1 MMLINYPGTIFSNTV
16 IAQQNTIEKSP
27 DHSLHSDEALSDCSH
42 DECDGHS
49 HEALC
54 VCSHDE
60 CDGHSHEAFCDYSHD
75 KCDGH
80 SHEAICDCASCGDIK
95 IAVFDSGISNI
106 DTAGRVSFVE
116 DKEILS
122 THGNIIASNLRNMIP
137 NSKLYDVRILNNK
150 NEGTYSNFAKGIDWA
165 VENDIDI
172 ISLSVVGFEASSIL
186 EKAIKKAEDNNILVI
201 AAAGNESSDK
211 PLYPAAYTTVISV
224 GAVNENSKITQYSN
238 YGEYVDVYA
247 IPLYEGTS
255 YSTQSIV
262 ADAAKIIENNPS
274 ISVKEIRE
282 HITNGKIKNDIEQN
296 GSVDGILYA
305 AACAHT
311 FNGSYTTTKQPT
323 CTATG
328 TKVGKCTKCGAVLST
343 VSIAALGHSYGSWT
357 TTKSATC
364 TTAGSRK
371 RTCSRCSDIDTDT
384 IAATGH
390 TFNGSYTTSKQPTC
404 TATGTKVGKCTK
416 CDAVVSTVSIAA
428 LGHSYG
434 AWTTKAA
441 TCTTA
446 GSRKRTCSRCSDI
459 DTETIAATGH
469 SFNGSYTT
477 SKEPT
482 CTATGTKEG
491 RCTKC
496 DAVVSTVSIA
506 ALGHS
511 YGAWTTNA
519 ATCTTAGSRK
529 RTCSRCPDT
538 DTETIA
544 ATGHTFNG
552 SYTTS
557 KEPTCTV
564 NGTKEGRCTKCNTVV
579 STVSIAA
586 LGHDFNSWTVV
597 QEETC
602 TNPGGKIGSCSRC
615 SERTSQSI
623 PATGHTFNGSYA
635 VEKEPTCTDEGTKV
649 GRCTK
654 CNAVVSTVS
663 IPSLGNGSH
672 SFSGSYTTT
681 KEPTCTEPGKK
692 EGRCTRCNAVV
703 STVSIPALGHDFN
716 SWTIVQKET
725 CTNPGGKIGSCSR
738 CSERTS
744 QSIPPTGHKFDGS
757 YETDKEPTCTDEGT
771 KVGKCTKCGTVVSTV
786 SIPSLGNGSHS
797 FSGSYTT
804 TKEPTCTEPGKKE
817 GICTRCDA
825 VVSTVSI
832 PKLGHDFNSWTIVQK
847 ETCTNPG
854 GRIGSCSR
862 CSEKTTESIPPTGH
876 DFDGIYETDKKPTCI
891 DEGTKVGRCTKC
903 KTVVSKISTPSLG
916 KTGHTFNGSYVV
928 DKKPTCTEKGTM
940 KGMCTVCEEVVSTV
954 DTPPLGGSHKFDGSF
969 TVVKKPTCSQDGK
982 QEGLCIRCGDVIL
995 SQDIPAHHKI
1005 IDSTFKITPSIETIN
1020 GFNKEGSTIRVSAT
1034 CSSCGNVDLTNKTV
1048 ISSSNNS
1055 VATVSNG
1062 RIISGEKA
1070 GSATMTASY
1079 EGYRAVC
1086 NVNVLSPNAPKLR
1099 SLTIIPGSETITEFN
1114 KRGSKAKVMAIFD
1127 NGAYDVTS
1135 NISFTS
1141 GNSKIAYV
1149 DNEGYIKSGLITEGT
1164 TLITAAYEGKTA
1176 TCSVKVDMESEVD
1189 TKPLSLG
1196 KTNGGITIPEDLPVI
1211 GGYELEFGLDFI
1223 PATLNFG
1230 KEEFKIA
1237 VGVNDVK
1244 SVGENWRDFKNTL
1257 VDAKKGIYTV
1267 SRLKSVMSGFGAKT
1281 GKFSVTKGWKPELDV
1296 YGYIEG
1302 VMVNGVPTVTNGSI
1316 TLMVEANYTSQT
1328 QYMIGPFPVYFEIG
1342 GGIKLESICNIKGI
1356 SSGFSNIKTSS
1367 ELKITPRFEVGGGI
1381 GVANVLTI
1389 GGTGEAELEFLVRDD
1404 GDYIKIT
1411 LTGGLNLKVK
1421 ALFFEAK
1428 KSIAKGT
1435 WNIYE
1440 SLPTNNYMALPPP
1453 EFDKFDMYNLNEY
1466 SLMQRDYINRPSVW
1480 NGNGQT
1486 QPPMGNSAAPEYT
1499 NKEVK
1504 VLGTNIYPN
1513 AQPQL
1518 VNYGDGQILVWVSD
1532 NKERTSS
1539 NRTMLVYSIYDKESN
1554 SWSEPMAV
1562 ADDGTADFY
1571 PQLAADGSNIYV
1583 VWQNS
1588 NKKFADDVTLEQV
1601 ASSGEIAVSKFDVQ
1615 TNTFG
1620 SAVQLTQNDLLD
1632 TLPKIAAEGNKAYIT
1647 WTSNNESDIFGVKG
1661 KNSIYYCEL
1670 EDDKWSSPKLLSEGL
1685 NAVPSISAGFIENSF
1700 TVAYVLDG
1708 DNVLDTINDREIYT
1722 VRPGSTSTRLTNN
1735 NTLDSAP
1742 AFSVFNGKHALYW
1755 YNEGNIS
1762 YINGLGTMPSSVFK
1776 GPKAGLKDEFKVL
1789 TGNNN
1794 ELAIIWP
1801 STANGST
1808 EIYSAIYD
1816 ADSSEWSEAVKIS
1829 NIGKEILT
1837 PEGVFDSNG
1846 NLKIAFNKLTQ
1857 LSGGNE
1863 QADLCVI
1870 KLTPSYNLSVDSI
1883 SFDHSKVIPGTQL
1896 GIDVDVT
1903 NNGEIGVEEV
1913 VVDIMENGEVINSSS
1928 VKVSIKPGETK
1939 NITALMDLPDTIT
1952 KKTYSIKVTASE
1964 DEEYNLDDNTKQ
1976 FTIGYTDITLQI
1988 ERYNEGNIEHVAA
2001 NILNLSHV
2009 PSGAVLKVTKG
2020 SEDGEVIDTKVIDNV
2035 EGIVKYEYK
2044 FDKNELCAGKDTEL
2058 LYFTVTADEEELYTS
2073 DNSQL
2078 IALNSDKAKISGY
2091 VSVDFE
2097 YLPDVEAQ
2105 IKSGFTVKLAG
2116 TDISTKT
2123 DANGHF
2129 ILSGIPE
2136 DMNEYT
2142 LEISKPGYLKRN
2154 VNATGTGNVLVSSED
2169 TPIILWAGDIA
2180 INGVQ
2185 NGAINIMDL
2194 MQLAKA
2200 FNTISTDDGYEV
2212 DLDINR
2218 DGAINM
2224 ADIFIIIKNFNT
2236 SSSSY

>member
-1 MMLINYPGTIFSNTV
+1 MNKNKSIIATVLVCLMMLVNYSGTIFSNTV
-16 IAQQNTIEKSP
+16 FAQQNNLEETL
-27 DHSLHSDEALSDCSH
+27 DCSLHSNGD
-42 DECDGHS
+42 CDGHN
-49 HEALC
+49 HE
-54 VCSHDE
+54 
-60 CDGHSHEAFCDYSHD
+60 
-75 KCDGH
+75 
-80 SHEAICDCASCGDIK
+80 
-95 IAVFDSGISNI
+95 
-106 DTAGRVSFVE
+106 
-116 DKEILS
+116 
-122 THGNIIASNLRNMIP
+122 
-137 NSKLYDVRILNNK
+137 
-150 NEGTYSNFAKGIDWA
+150 
-165 VENDIDI
+165 
-172 ISLSVVGFEASSIL
+172 
-186 EKAIKKAEDNNILVI
+186 
-201 AAAGNESSDK
+201 
-211 PLYPAAYTTVISV
+211 
-224 GAVNENSKITQYSN
+224 
-238 YGEYVDVYA
+238 
-247 IPLYEGTS
+247 
-255 YSTQSIV
+255 
-262 ADAAKIIENNPS
+262 
-274 ISVKEIRE
+274 
-282 HITNGKIKNDIEQN
+282 DIELN
-296 GSVDGILYA
+296 GDVGSIFYA

-323 CTATG
+323 CTTAG
-328 TKVGKCTKCGAVLST
+328 TKEGRCTKCGEVVST

-371 RTCSRCSDIDTDT
+371 RTCSRCSISDTET

-390 TFNGSYTTSKQPTC
+390 TFNGTYTTTKQPTC
-404 TATGTKVGKCTK
+404 TT
-416 CDAVVSTVSIAA
+416 
-428 LGHSYG
+428 
-434 AWTTKAA
+434 
-441 TCTTA
+441 
-446 GSRKRTCSRCSDI
+446 
-459 DTETIAATGH
+459 
-469 SFNGSYTT
+469 
-477 SKEPT
+477 
-482 CTATGTKEG
+482 TGTKEG

-496 DAVVSTVSIA
+496 SAVVSTVSID

-529 RTCSRCPDT
+529 RTCSRCSISDT
-538 DTETIA
+538 EAIAATGHTFNGTYTTTKEPTCTTAGTKEGRCTKCSAVVSTASIAALGHSYGAWTTNAATCTTAGSNKRTCSRCANTETETIA

-552 SYTTS
+552 SYTTT
-557 KEPTCTV
+557 KEPTCTTA
-564 NGTKEGRCTKCNTVV
+564 GTKEGRCTKCSAVV
-579 STVSIAA
+579 STVSIPE
-586 LGHDFNSWTVV
+586 LGHDYSSWTVV
-597 QEETC
+597 QKETC
-602 TNPGGKIGSCSRC
+602 TTAGGKIGTCSRC
-615 SERTSQSI
+615 SGKTSQSI

-635 VEKEPTCTDEGTKV
+635 VEKEPTCTDDGTKV

-681 KEPTCTEPGKK
+681 KGPTCTEPGKK

-703 STVSIPALGHDFN
+703 STVSIPELGHDYS
-716 SWTIVQKET
+716 SWTVVQKETCTTAGGKIGTCSRCSEKTSQSIPATGHNFNGSYSVEKEPTCTDEGTKVGRCTRCNVVVSTVSIPSLGDTGHVFNGSYTTTKEPTCTAVGTKEGRCTRCNAVVSTVSIPKLDHDFSSWTVVQKET

-738 CSERTS
+738 CSEKTS
-744 QSIPPTGHKFDGS
+744 QSIPATGHNFNGS
-757 YETDKEPTCTDEGT
+757 YSVEKEPTCTDEGT
-771 KVGKCTKCGTVVSTV
+771 KVGRCTKCNEVLSTV
-786 SIPSLGNGSHS
+786 SIPALGDTGHVFN
-797 FSGSYTT
+797 GSYTT
-804 TKEPTCTEPGKKE
+804 TKEPTCTALGTKE
-817 GICTRCDA
+817 GRCTRCNA

-832 PKLGHDFNSWTIVQK
+832 PKLEHDYGSWTVVQK

-854 GRIGSCSR
+854 GKIGTCSR
-862 CSEKTTESIPPTGH
+862 CSEKTSQSIPPTGH
-876 DFDGIYETDKKPTCI
+876 SFNGSYSVEKEPTCT

-903 KTVVSKISTPSLG
+903 SEVLSTVSIPPLG
-916 KTGHTFNGSYVV
+916 ETGHTFNGSYVV
-928 DKKPTCTEKGTM
+928 TKEPTCTEKGI
-940 KGMCTVCEEVVSTV
+940 KEGRCTVCKAVVSTV
-954 DTPPLGGSHKFDGSF
+954 DIPANGGQHVFNGSY
-969 TVVKKPTCSQDGK
+969 TVVKEPTCTQDGK
-982 QEGLCIRCGDVIL
+982 KEGRCLRCNGVI
-995 SQDIPAHHKI
+995 STQNIPAHHKI
-1005 IDSTFKITPSIETIN
+1005 ISSTFKMTPSIETIN
-1020 GFNKEGSTIRVSAT
+1020 GFDTEGSTIRVSAT

-1048 ISSSNNS
+1048 ISSSNDS

-1062 RIISGEKA
+1062 RIISGKKA
-1070 GSATMTASY
+1070 GSATITASY

-1086 NVNVLSPNAPKLR
+1086 NVNVISPYAPKLR

-1114 KRGSKAKVMAIFD
+1114 KRGSKARVMAVYD

-1135 NISFTS
+1135 SVSFTS

-1149 DNEGYIKSGLITEGT
+1149 DNEGYIKSGLMTKGT
-1164 TLITAAYEGKTA
+1164 TLITAAYQGKTA
-1176 TCSVKVDMESEVD
+1176 TCSVTVDMDAEVE
-1189 TKPLSLG
+1189 TKPLSIG
-1196 KTNGGITIPEDLPVI
+1196 NTTGIKIPEDLPVI
-1211 GGYELEFGLDFI
+1211 GGTELEFSLDFI
-1223 PATLNFG
+1223 PATLEFG

-1237 VGVNDVK
+1237 VGVESEK
-1244 SVGENWRDFKNTL
+1244 SVGENWREFKKTL
-1257 VDAKKGIYTV
+1257 EDARGSIDSVK
-1267 SRLKSVMSGFGAKT
+1267 RLKNVMSAFGAKR
-1281 GKFSVTKGWKPELDV
+1281 GKFSVTKEWEPGLEV

-1302 VMVNGVPTVTNGSI
+1302 VMVNGVPTVTKGSL
-1316 TLMVEANYTSQT
+1316 TMMVEANYTSET
-1328 QYMIGPFPVYFEIG
+1328 QYMIGPVPVYFEIG
-1342 GGIKLESICNIKGI
+1342 GGIKLESICDIERYSPGLGKIKL
-1356 SSGFSNIKTSS
+1356 KS
-1367 ELKITPRFEVGGGI
+1367 ELKITPRFEIGGGI
-1381 GVANVLTI
+1381 GIANVLTV
-1389 GGTGEAELEFLVRDD
+1389 GGTGEAELEFLIRDAD
-1404 GDYIKIT
+1404 DYLKIT

-1440 SLPTNNYMALPPP
+1440 SHPTNNYMALPP
-1453 EFDKFDMYNLNEY
+1453 EFDKFDMYNINEY
-1466 SLMQRDYINRPSVW
+1466 SLMQRDYISRPSVW

-1486 QPPMGNSAAPEYT
+1486 QYPMGIAAAPDFT

-1532 NKERTSS
+1532 NKDRTSS
-1539 NRTMLVYSIYDKESN
+1539 NRTMLVYSIYNKETN

-1620 SAVQLTQNDLLD
+1620 TAVQLTKNDLLD
-1632 TLPKIAAEGNKAYIT
+1632 TLPKIAAYGNKAYIT
-1647 WTSNNESDIFGVKG
+1647 WTSNNESDIFGVNG

-1670 EDDKWSSPKLLSEGL
+1670 EDDKWSSPEVLCEGL
-1685 NAVPSISAGFIENSF
+1685 NAVPSISAGFIEDSF
-1700 TVAYVLDG
+1700 TVAYVLDE
-1708 DNVLDTINDREIYT
+1708 DNVLETVNDREIYT
-1722 VRPGSTSTRLTNN
+1722 VRPGSTSIRLTNN

-1742 AFSVFNGKHALYW
+1742 AFSVFNGKSALYW

-1762 YINGLGTMPSSVFK
+1762 YINSLGTTPDNVFK
-1776 GPKAGLKDEFKVL
+1776 GPKTGLKDEFKVL
-1789 TGNNN
+1789 AGNKD

-1801 STANGST
+1801 SSANGST

-1816 ADSSEWSEAVKIS
+1816 SERSEWSEAVKVS
-1829 NIGKEILT
+1829 SIGKEILT
-1837 PEGVFDSNG
+1837 PDGVFDSDG

-1857 LSGGNE
+1857 LTDGSE

-1883 SFDHSKVIPGTQL
+1883 SFDHSKVIPGTQFA
-1896 GIDVDVT
+1896 IDADVT

-1913 VVDIMENGEVINSSS
+1913 VVDIMENGEVVNSSS

-1939 NITALMDLPDTIT
+1939 NVTALMDLPDTIT
-1952 KKTYSIKVTASE
+1952 KKTYSIKVTASD
-1964 DEEYNLDDNTKQ
+1964 DEEYNLSDNTKQ

-1988 ERYNEGNIEHVAA
+1988 ERYSEGNIEHVAA
-2001 NILNLSHV
+2001 NISNLSHV

-2020 SEDGEVIDTKVIDNV
+2020 STDGEVIDTKVIDDFND
-2035 EGIVKYEYK
+2035 IVKYEYH
-2044 FDKNELCAGKDTEL
+2044 FDKNQICAGKDTEI

-2073 DNSQL
+2073 DNSKL
-2078 IALNSDKAKISGY
+2078 IVLNSDKTKISGY

-2116 TDISTKT
+2116 TDIFTKT

-2129 ILSGIPE
+2129 IISDIPE
-2136 DMNEYT
+2136 DMKEYT

-2154 VNATGTGNVLVSSED
+2154 VNVTGTGNVVVSSKD
-2169 TPIILWAGDIA
+2169 TPIVLWAGDVA

-2185 NGAINIMDL
+2185 NGTINIVDL

-2200 FNTISTDDGYEV
+2200 FNTESTGEGYVV
-2212 DLDINR
+2212 DLDFNR

-2224 ADIFIIIKNFNT
+2224 VDIFIAIKKFNTT
-2236 SSSSY
+2236 SSSY